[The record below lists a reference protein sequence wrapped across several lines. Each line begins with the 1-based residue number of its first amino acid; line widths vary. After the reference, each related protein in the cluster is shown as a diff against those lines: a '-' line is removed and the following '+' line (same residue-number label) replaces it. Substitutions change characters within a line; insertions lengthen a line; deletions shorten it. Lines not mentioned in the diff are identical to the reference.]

1 MNYESKYNELVEAA
15 RAVVE
20 GNPGLCKTDE
30 GLGRLSKLL
39 PEKESEDERIRKEI
53 VDYFSQ
59 FKDDG
64 LRGVDITPWIAYL
77 EKQKDAIGAARQQ
90 GYEEG
95 LEDGIKMNMAEQ
107 MGESKEWA
115 DELSAEIDRISK
127 RYPEVSF
134 AKLSRVAVHFVRW
147 QKEQKPFSQ
156 EVFDIAKHEA
166 LWGEQPP
173 AEWSEEDEEHI
184 ESLLERLDGMCKKD
198 ATFTPTRFAVSE
210 DMDWLKS
217 LSERFELQP
226 KQKWSEEDEKKLRT
240 VISLMKA
247 SSAVDPFYDKMC
259 LEGWLELLPER
270 INCQPKQEWGEED
283 EKIRQSLINDL
294 ENAETEDEGV
304 QKELNEDVAWLK
316 SLRPQPHWKPSEEQ
330 LSALSDVLEESKG
343 SRLAV
348 LKDLY
353 NRIKEV

>member
-173 AEWSEEDEEHI
+173 AEWSEEDEEKI
-184 ESLLERLDGMCKKD
+184 TFLERLIRYNVPEGQYSLADGHKGGFV
-198 ATFTPTRFAVSE
+198 T
-210 DMDWLKS
+210 
-217 LSERFELQP
+217 
-226 KQKWSEEDEKKLRT
+226 KLEA
-240 VISLMKA
+240 IFM
-247 SSAVDPFYDKMC
+247 
-259 LEGWLELLPER
+259 
-270 INCQPKQEWGEED
+270 
-283 EKIRQSLINDL
+283 
-294 ENAETEDEGV
+294 
-304 QKELNEDVAWLK
+304 LK
-316 SLRPQPHWKPSEEQ
+316 SLRPQKLDASQLINFDPVDVLNRIKKDWPMAWEKVVWKPSEYQ
-330 LSALSDVLEESKG
+330 MKALNKVANEGVL
-343 SRLAV
+343 LDLFNDL
-348 LKDLY
+348 LKLL
-353 NRIKEV
+353 